1 MTKGFPNVRVAVVGD
16 VMIDRYLVGTCDRI
30 SPEAPVP
37 VVKLTKNF
45 ASLGGAANV
54 AANLAAMGTTVEL
67 VGITGKDSGGIEL
80 RKACGEIG
88 IGISA
93 LAESEQRST
102 IVKTRVLAS
111 DRQIVRIDEEST
123 EPISDSDADQ
133 IVEALLE
140 LIRTGQAQAVILSDY
155 AKGVCTEYLCQ
166 RVIQAA
172 AANRIPV
179 YVDPKGV
186 DYERYR
192 GAAGIKPSRLEMIEL
207 AKSMRW
213 PTDDLVKC
221 AGLLREHLLLD
232 FVALTLGPEG
242 IAIVTDSGVEAIP
255 TVAREVFDV
264 SGAGDTVI
272 AAMVAGKTAGL
283 ELDEAFSLATI
294 AAGVV
299 VAHVGSHPI
308 SRQELLSAIHEY
320 VKGEAGMKHFDWE
333 ELRVVVDLWKAQGLV
348 VGFTNGC
355 FDLIHAG
362 HVTLLNESAS
372 MVDRLIVAV
381 NSDESVRRLKGDLR
395 PLMNEAQRITVL
407 SSMESVDAVVV
418 FGEDTPLELIETV
431 IPEVLIKGGDYKKE
445 SVIGR
450 EVVEA
455 NGGRVEL
462 IALVP
467 NMSTSYLAAAIEK
480 L

>member
-1 MTKGFPNVRVAVVGD
+1 
-16 VMIDRYLVGTCDRI
+16 
-30 SPEAPVP
+30 
-37 VVKLTKNF
+37 
-45 ASLGGAANV
+45 
-54 AANLAAMGTTVEL
+54 
-67 VGITGKDSGGIEL
+67 
-80 RKACGEIG
+80 
-88 IGISA
+88 
-93 LAESEQRST
+93 
-102 IVKTRVLAS
+102 
-111 DRQIVRIDEEST
+111 
-123 EPISDSDADQ
+123 
-133 IVEALLE
+133 
-140 LIRTGQAQAVILSDY
+140 
-155 AKGVCTEYLCQ
+155 
-166 RVIQAA
+166 
-172 AANRIPV
+172 
-179 YVDPKGV
+179 
-186 DYERYR
+186 
-192 GAAGIKPSRLEMIEL
+192 
-207 AKSMRW
+207 
-213 PTDDLVKC
+213 
-221 AGLLREHLLLD
+221 
-232 FVALTLGPEG
+232 
-242 IAIVTDSGVEAIP
+242 
-255 TVAREVFDV
+255 
-264 SGAGDTVI
+264 
-272 AAMVAGKTAGL
+272 
-283 ELDEAFSLATI
+283 
-294 AAGVV
+294 
-299 VAHVGSHPI
+299 
-308 SRQELLSAIHEY
+308 
-320 VKGEAGMKHFDWE
+320 MKHFDWE

-418 FGEDTPLELIETV
+418 FGEDTPLELKETV